1 MTANQTYGYDPFN
14 ARDPSTGGM
23 QVINETVND
32 GSCYYHSGSYG
43 RLMRRLAVFPDST
56 PYKQTLAELR
66 QYIIELETTRRFENL
81 SNVSFSRS
89 PQPGDVVAYN
99 YTTGKWELIDYVTGG
114 EW

>member
-1 MTANQTYGYDPFN
+1 MSTNQTYGYDPFY
-14 ARDPSTGGM
+14 APDPDGAGMSIVNESLEGG
-23 QVINETVND
+23 Q
-32 GSCYYHSGSYG
+32 CYYGSGSYG
-43 RLMRRLAVFPDST
+43 RLMKRLAVFPDST

-89 PQPGDVVAYN
+89 PRPGDLVAYN
-99 YTTGKWELIDYVTGG
+99 YTTGKWELIDYVSGG